1 MAPIYV
7 SPNGSGLRD
16 GSSIENAGTLAS
28 LNQFIQAAGPGGEV
42 LLLADQGAY
51 QQNTQLSISKGGTD
65 GASKH
70 QGKPKNQD
78 TAGSKVAGGKT
89 DSGDGGRAGQ
99 AKGEEE

>member
-1 MAPIYV
+1 MANEK
-7 SPNGSGLRD
+7 SRNHD
-16 GSSIENAGTLAS
+16 T
-28 LNQFIQAAGPGGEV
+28 
-42 LLLADQGAY
+42 
-51 QQNTQLSISKGGTD
+51 KGGTD